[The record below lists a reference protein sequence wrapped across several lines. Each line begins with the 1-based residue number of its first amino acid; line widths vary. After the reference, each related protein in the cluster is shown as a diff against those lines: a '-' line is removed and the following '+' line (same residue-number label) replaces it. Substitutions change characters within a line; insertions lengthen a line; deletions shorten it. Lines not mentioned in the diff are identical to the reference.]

1 MAKLLLVED
10 NEDSRDAISRRLI
23 RRGYEVIMATDGRQG
38 LDMARTTKPD
48 AILLD
53 MNLPE
58 IDGWEIARLLK
69 ADEKTQA
76 IPILALTAHAM
87 VGDREKALGAGC
99 DDYHTKPVE
108 LLQLL
113 TQIDKLLKKAAA
125 G

>member
-1 MAKLLLVED
+1 MAKLLLIED
-10 NEDSRDAISRRLI
+10 NEDNRDAISRRLI
-23 RRGYEVIMATDGRQG
+23 RRGYEVIMAIDGREG
-38 LDMARTTKPD
+38 LDMARSISPD

-69 ADEKTQA
+69 ADENTRA

-113 TQIDKLLKKAAA
+113 TQIDRLLKKAAT